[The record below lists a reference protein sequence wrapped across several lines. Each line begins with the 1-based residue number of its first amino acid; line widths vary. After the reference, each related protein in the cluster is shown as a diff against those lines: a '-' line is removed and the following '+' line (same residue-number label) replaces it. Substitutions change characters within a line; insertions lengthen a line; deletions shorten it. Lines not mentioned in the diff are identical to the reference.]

1 MFFNNSLKQFEIL
14 NRNHLK
20 YIVIIFMLI
29 DHICYFYP
37 PDNPI
42 VIFFNFI
49 SRLTAPTMALFIA
62 EGYYYTRDVH
72 KYMERL
78 LIFAVISYIPYVL
91 FYVGYFLPVMLF
103 PGSTPPTFY
112 LPSGKSIIQPNVF
125 LPFLDSTLVI
135 FRTSVIF
142 TLFLGLVS
150 IYLWDR
156 IDLPKY
162 IKLAITLV
170 ILWIGAF
177 CHWQYF
183 VIVLCLNFYFLKD
196 NPKKMWL
203 AFIILAILRAFD
215 VRLFLNPFCPAFT
228 THFELYKLGIFLV
241 PVLFALYNGQSGSK
255 SAFNKWFFYIFYPAH
270 LLILGLI
277 RIFM

>member
-1 MFFNNSLKQFEIL
+1 
-14 NRNHLK
+14 
-20 YIVIIFMLI
+20 MLI

-62 EGYYYTRDVH
+62 EGYYFTRDVH

-183 VIVLCLNFYFLKD
+183 VIVLCLIFYFLKGCP
-196 NPKKMWL
+196 PK
-203 AFIILAILRAFD
+203 
-215 VRLFLNPFCPAFT
+215 LN
-228 THFELYKLGIFLV
+228 FEVWRKKF
-241 PVLFALYNGQSGSK
+241 
-255 SAFNKWFFYIFYPAH
+255 
-270 LLILGLI
+270 
-277 RIFM
+277 